1 MSINENATPLS
12 GLNELRPKSNSK
24 KKKEDFEEL
33 FLSIPN
39 QHIRPLY
46 NTLTNK
52 DQLEQWKE
60 RKNTIDK
67 GKATYKVKNNELSI
81 TTKDAEIKYSF
92 PNLARTSKSCKNLF
106 VYFMY
111 KVGLQNVTTD
121 LFDDL
126 SVEFPIQELIDLK
139 LYSSLDTARRGF
151 KKAAKEVAG
160 FLIEATI
167 TDKKGKKSVTTG
179 FGYIPL
185 FTGVYYYKNACC
197 FKLNKNIN
205 WSIFFLKTFFYLPK
219 SYFVLYETAQDLM
232 FNIFSIARQ
241 RTAQLVDKGFFTMSF
256 RNIQA
261 ILNLPKENETPHP
274 TRDILKPILDAVK
287 SIKEAES
294 SKDFILSP
302 DYNRNGSIIEIL
314 DNGVLTVTLKGFYSQ
329 KLLEIDEKK
338 QKKIAA
344 ANKKKERII
353 EQAKIKNLS
362 EKLKKEDIECQNKN
376 SKSL

>member
-1 MSINENATPLS
+1 MTNNENSKLS
-12 GLNELRPKSNSK
+12 FTFTENNAS
-24 KKKEDFEEL
+24 EETREH

-39 QHIRPLY
+39 QNIRPFY

-52 DQLEQWKE
+52 DQLELWKE
-60 RKNTIDK
+60 RKNIIDK
-67 GKATYKVKNNELSI
+67 GKATYRVKDNELSI

-92 PNLARTSKSCKNLF
+92 PDLAKTSKSCKNVF

-111 KVGLQNVTTD
+111 KVGLQNITTN

-151 KKAAKEVAG
+151 KTAAKEIAS
-160 FLIEATI
+160 FLIEASI
-167 TDKKGKKSVTTG
+167 TDRKEKSSITKG

-185 FTGVYYYKNACC
+185 FTGVYYYKNACY
-197 FKLNKNIN
+197 FKLNKDIN
-205 WSIFFLKTFFYLPK
+205 WSVFFLKTFFYLPK
-219 SYFVLYETAQDLM
+219 SYFALYETAQDLM

-241 RTAQLVDKGFFTMSF
+241 RTAQIADKGFFTMSF

-261 ILNLPKENETPHP
+261 ILKLPKENETPHP
-274 TRDILKPILDAVK
+274 TRDILKPIIDAVD
-287 SIKEAES
+287 SIKKAES
-294 SKDFILSP
+294 SKDFIITL
-302 DYNRNGSIIEIL
+302 DYNRNGSITEIL
-314 DNGVLTVTLKGFYSQ
+314 DNGVLTVHLKGFYSQ

-338 QKKIAA
+338 QEKITAA
-344 ANKKKERII
+344 TKRQERII

-362 EKLKKEDIECQNKN
+362 EKLKKEDNECQK
-376 SKSL
+376 KD